1 MFEEIVLN
9 CIFKYTVIST
19 ENLILLRFMLVHKLL
34 LGFTLSDLRNDDAY
48 ILSVQCCIIVKRIVI
63 FILTSVYKTCDGMM
77 YSITK
82 CYMHLSSRLMTTE
95 IVLVTIIS

>member
-1 MFEEIVLN
+1 
-9 CIFKYTVIST
+9 
-19 ENLILLRFMLVHKLL
+19 MLVHKLL

>member
-1 MFEEIVLN
+1 MRF
-9 CIFKYTVIST
+9 
-19 ENLILLRFMLVHKLL
+19 ILVYKLL

-82 CYMHLSSRLMTTE
+82 YYMHLSSRLMTE